1 MIRDNWRT
9 PLLVLVCGSLV
20 LLAGYGVRHTY
31 GLFLQPMSI
40 SNGWGRE
47 IFSFAIAVQN
57 IVWGIT
63 QPFTGRIADRY
74 GAGPVV
80 LVCGLLYAAG
90 HILMSYSSSEIS
102 LVFAAGVLIGIALS
116 GTTASVIFG
125 VIGRSVSEQK
135 RSAAMGIAM
144 AVGSL
149 GQFAFLPAAN
159 HFISFIGWQQSLLLL
174 ALVTAVIIPLAIPLM
189 EKECSIAK
197 RLPLKDILSE
207 AWNERDFWLLSL
219 GFFVCGFQVVFIGT
233 HLPAF
238 LVDEGQGPA
247 TGATALALIGL
258 FNIFGT
264 YCFGYLGGKMSK
276 PYLLV
281 SIYSLRS
288 LVTLIFILFPITQT
302 TVYIF
307 SSLMGFLWLSTVPL
321 TNGIVATLF
330 GTTNLSMLSGIVF
343 LLHQVGAFLGGW
355 MGGYFYDRLGNYDS
369 VWMIAIALS
378 IMAALLNFPIRER
391 PVGQLVTR
399 ST

>member
-238 LVDEGQGPA
+238 LVDEGLGPA

-330 GTTNLSMLSGIVF
+330 GTANLSMLSGIVF

-378 IMAALLNFPIRER
+378 IMVALLNFPIRER

>member
-238 LVDEGQGPA
+238 LVDEGLGPA

-330 GTTNLSMLSGIVF
+330 GTANLSMLSGIVF

>member
-1 MIRDNWRT
+1 MRDNWRT

-238 LVDEGQGPA
+238 LVDEGLGPA

-330 GTTNLSMLSGIVF
+330 GTANLSMLSGIVF

-378 IMAALLNFPIRER
+378 IMVALLNFPIRER

>member
-1 MIRDNWRT
+1 VIKDDWRT

-47 IFSFAIAVQN
+47 TFSFAIAVQN

-63 QPFTGRIADRY
+63 QPITGRIADRY

-80 LVCGLLYAAG
+80 LVCGLLYTAG
-90 HILMSYSSSEIS
+90 HILMSHSSSELA
-102 LVFAAGVLIGIALS
+102 LVFAAGVFIGIALS
-116 GTTASVIFG
+116 GTTASVVFG
-125 VIGRSVSEQK
+125 VIGRAVSQQK
-135 RSAAMGIAM
+135 RSASMGIAM

-149 GQFAFLPAAN
+149 GQFAFLPASN
-159 HFISFIGWQQSLLLL
+159 YFISSIGWQQSLLLL
-174 ALVTAVIIPLAIPLM
+174 AIVTAVIIPLAIPLL
-189 EKECSIAK
+189 EKECSKAR
-197 RLPLKDILSE
+197 RLPLRVVLSE
-207 AWNERDFWLLSL
+207 AWSERDFWLLSL

-238 LVDEGQGPA
+238 LVDEGLGPA

-281 SIYSLRS
+281 SIYSLRA
-288 LVTLIFILFPITQT
+288 LVILIFILFPVTQT
-302 TVYIF
+302 TVYLF

-330 GTTNLSMLSGIVF
+330 GTANLSMLSGIVF

-355 MGGYFYDRLGNYDS
+355 MGGYFYDRLGDYNA

-378 IMAALLNFPIRER
+378 IMAAALNFPIRER
-391 PVGQLVTR
+391 PVGQLVTG

>member
-1 MIRDNWRT
+1 MRDNWRT

-238 LVDEGQGPA
+238 LVDEGLGPA

-330 GTTNLSMLSGIVF
+330 GTANLSMLSGIVF

>member
-1 MIRDNWRT
+1 MKDNWRT
-9 PLLVLVCGSLV
+9 PLLILVCGSLV

-40 SNGWGRE
+40 TNGWGRE
-47 IFSFAIAVQN
+47 TFSYAIAVQN

-63 QPFTGRIADRY
+63 QPITGRIADRY

-80 LVCGLLYAAG
+80 IVCGLLYTAG
-90 HILMSYSSSEIS
+90 HILMSQSSSEIA
-102 LVFAAGVLIGIALS
+102 LLFAAGLLIGIALS
-116 GTTASVIFG
+116 GTTASVIIG
-125 VIGRSVSEQK
+125 VIGRAVSQQK

-149 GQFAFLPAAN
+149 GQFAFLPASN
-159 HFISFIGWQQSLLLL
+159 HIINSIGWQQSLLLL
-174 ALVTAVIIPLAIPLM
+174 AIVTAVIIPLAMPLM
-189 EKECSIAK
+189 EKECSTTR
-197 RLPLKDILSE
+197 RLSLRVVLSE
-207 AWNERDFWLLSL
+207 AWNERDFWLLSR
-219 GFFVCGFQVVFIGT
+219 GFFVCGFQVGFIGT

-238 LVDEGQGPA
+238 LVDEGLGPS

-258 FNIFGT
+258 FKIFGT

-281 SIYSLRS
+281 SIYSLRA
-288 LVTLIFILFPITQT
+288 LVILIFLLFPVTQT
-302 TVYIF
+302 TVYLF

-330 GTTNLSMLSGIVF
+330 GTANLSMLSGIVF

-355 MGGYFYDRLGNYDS
+355 MGGYFYDRLGDYDA

-378 IMAALLNFPIRER
+378 IMAALLNCPIRER
-391 PVGQLVTR
+391 PVGQLVTN

>member
-1 MIRDNWRT
+1 MRDNWRT

-238 LVDEGQGPA
+238 LVDEGLGPA

-330 GTTNLSMLSGIVF
+330 GMANLSMLSGIVF

>member
-238 LVDEGQGPA
+238 LVDEGLGPA

-330 GTTNLSMLSGIVF
+330 GMANLSMLSGIVF

>member
-1 MIRDNWRT
+1 MRDNWRT

-20 LLAGYGVRHTY
+20 LIAGCGVRHTY

-238 LVDEGQGPA
+238 LVDEGLGPA

-330 GTTNLSMLSGIVF
+330 GTANLSMLSGIVF